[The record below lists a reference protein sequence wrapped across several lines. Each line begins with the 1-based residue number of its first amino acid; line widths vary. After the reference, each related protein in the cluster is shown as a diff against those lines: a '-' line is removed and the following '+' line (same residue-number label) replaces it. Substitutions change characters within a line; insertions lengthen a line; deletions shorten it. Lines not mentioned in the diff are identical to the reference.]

1 MSLNFP
7 FVGDKWFLQQSLGAN
22 TTKLR
27 LFTNNVTPAD
37 TDTVSTYTECTASG
51 YAPISLTGGT
61 WTYTTQGNEADY
73 ATQTFTLTSSATV
86 YGYYVTDSAGTT
98 LIFSEAFS
106 NGPYNIPANGSIAV
120 TLHVVDD

>member
-7 FVGDKWFLQQSLGAN
+7 YIGDKWLLQSSLGNN

-27 LFTNNVTPAD
+27 LFTNNITPAK
-37 TDTVSTYTECTASG
+37 TDVASTYTECTASG
-51 YAPISLTGGT
+51 YAAISLSGGT

-98 LIFSEAFS
+98 LLFSELFS
-106 NGPYNIPANGSIAV
+106 NGPYNIPANGSIAI
-120 TLHVVDD
+120 TLHVTDN